1 MTDRSKQERNQRA
14 LDALIVSQL
23 RRHEDGDEAD
33 LEHLPRLTAE
43 EKQALDS
50 LGPDFIDNLLAG
62 ENKPEEDDPP
72 AEEDELLC
80 AGGMSFGMNRAEEI
94 DGETAEELERKRQ
107 EIIERLK
114 KKDGGDAQSNS

>member
-107 EIIERLK
+107 EIW
-114 KKDGGDAQSNS
+114 GG

>member
-62 ENKPEEDDPP
+62 ENKPEEEDD
-72 AEEDELLC
+72 
-80 AGGMSFGMNRAEEI
+80 
-94 DGETAEELERKRQ
+94 T
-107 EIIERLK
+107 
-114 KKDGGDAQSNS
+114 

>member
-23 RRHEDGDEAD
+23 RRHEDSDEVD
-33 LEHLPRLTAE
+33 LEHLPRLTVE
-43 EKQALDS
+43 EEQAFDS
-50 LGPDFIDNLLAG
+50 LGPDFIDKLLAG
-62 ENKPEEDDPP
+62 EIKPTEDDLSV
-72 AEEDELLC
+72 EEDELLC

-94 DGETAEELERKRQ
+94 DAKTAEELERKRQ

-114 KKDGGDAQSNS
+114 KKDDDDARSNS